1 MASNYACDIIS
12 RTIEPNG
19 LQLSENDELNGSF
32 IVAEASTYIL
42 SEARDNTPSFCPDQ
56 RNRPNG
62 NKEYYVDHIFAERK
76 NKKGEVLGYY
86 VKWED
91 C

>member
-32 IVAEASTYIL
+32 IVDEASTYIL
-42 SEARDNTPSFCPDQ
+42 SESRDNTPSFCPDQ
-56 RNRPNG
+56 RIKPNG
-62 NKEYYVDHIFAERK
+62 NKVYYVDHIFTERK
-76 NKKGEVLGYY
+76 NKKGEVLGY
-86 VKWED
+86 
-91 C
+91 